1 MAVLSFESRVKGAL
15 QGAAIGAGLG
25 YSRCANPAQFET
37 NHPKDVLGLA
47 LTPISSMKETPG
59 RIDTRILTSFINLG
73 VQAYLDKGGRVTPED
88 FGALLKDNADIAGP
102 MFGWDSVHST
112 QEVLKEGMHPRIS
125 GLGAPPCGLI
135 SAAMPAVGI
144 YHFNDPEYAYLDG
157 VELASTAQPRL
168 GADWAGLCAAAV
180 ATAFDGD
187 TENIIE
193 NILHIAHKNNKPL
206 FYQLNNI
213 INTGRWMS
221 GNEEGFATWWMNEGG
236 RGSSRQEEGWPGFNP
251 IRYVLPVLLAN
262 SNDARKFFNLL
273 ITPPAASWYDGML
286 GGHAVSAVIG
296 GAVLGAL
303 RGEEIFPAEW
313 RAWAEPIAVPWYPIQ
328 NVVQQRLQK
337 EKIIIKSTEEMM
349 QTKVGDISLLQE
361 KVYGCMLAGAI
372 GNAMGSPV
380 EGKFFNEI
388 DAEYPNGING
398 ILDPRRLESEDDNQM
413 AMLLVETYIERNGL
427 PVMARHFG
435 DMWRERLNR
444 DHFFIMCM
452 GNAYDMICNGWDARI
467 TGHWSQVTGSTV
479 MCLEPVGV
487 YHAADPEFAA
497 IDAAA
502 VSYMYQRGL
511 DMVSAAMMAATV
523 AEALQP
529 RATVDSI
536 LQAALNAAP
545 KTPLH
550 TFDTRKFKTAYDY
563 IAACLEIADR
573 HADVFSVRAEL
584 YEKCLLYHMI
594 DPLELWGFALAMFK
608 IADGDVRISAIGGT
622 NIGRDSDTIAGR
634 AAMLAGTLKGAS
646 NVPDEWK
653 QLFKPA
659 SLDKI
664 KKNAGRFAELIAYKN
679 LHRLVKRQSA
689 LTNIK

>member
-1 MAVLSFESRVKGAL
+1 MSSPSFESRVKGAL
-15 QGAAIGAGLG
+15 TGAVIGAGLG
-25 YSRCANPAQFET
+25 FSRHTNSAQFHVE
-37 NHPKDVLGLA
+37 HPQDVLGLSIM
-47 LTPISSMKETPG
+47 PVETAEERTG
-59 RIDTRILTSFINLG
+59 RVDTRILTPFINLG
-73 VQAYLDKGGRVTPED
+73 VQAYINKGGRAVPED
-88 FGALLKDNADIAGP
+88 IGALLKDDAAIAGP
-102 MFGWDSVHST
+102 MFGWDAIHST
-112 QEVLKEGMHPRIS
+112 QEVLKEGMNPRIS
-125 GLGAPPCGLI
+125 GMGCPPSGLI
-135 SAAMPAVGI
+135 CAAMPAVGI

-157 VELASTAQPRL
+157 VELASVSQPRL
-168 GADWAGLCAAAV
+168 GADWAGLCAAAI
-180 ATAFDGD
+180 ATAFNGE
-187 TENIIE
+187 TESIFDNVFQ
-193 NILHIAHKNNKPL
+193 IAHKNNKSV

-213 INTGRWMS
+213 VNSARWIS
-221 GNEEGFATWWMNEGG
+221 DNEEQFANWWMTEGG
-236 RGSSRQEEGWPGFNP
+236 RGTSRQEEGWPGFNP
-251 IRYVLPVLLAN
+251 IRYVLPLLFAF

-273 ITPPAASWYDGML
+273 VTPPSASWYDGML
-286 GGHAVSAVIG
+286 GGHAVSAVVG

-313 RAWAEPIAVPWYPIQ
+313 RTWAAPIATPWFPIQ

-337 EKIIIKSTEEMM
+337 EKIIIKSTQEMLD
-349 QTKVGDISLLQE
+349 TKVGDISLLQE

-380 EGKFFNEI
+380 EGQLYPEI
-388 DAEYPNGING
+388 DAKHPGGITG
-398 ILDPRRLESEDDNQM
+398 ILEPHRLESEDDNQM
-413 AMLLVETYIERNGL
+413 AMLLVETYIDRNGL

-435 DMWRERLNR
+435 ETWRHRLNR

-452 GNAYDMICNGWDARI
+452 GNAYDMICSGWDARI

-497 IDAAA
+497 IDATA

-511 DMVSAAMMAATV
+511 DMVSATMMAATV

-529 RATVDSI
+529 QASVDSI

-550 TFDTRKFKTAYDY
+550 TFDTRTFKTAYDY
-563 IAACLEIADR
+563 IATCLDIADKYT
-573 HADVFSVRAEL
+573 DVLSVRAEL
-584 YEKCLLYHMI
+584 YEKCLFYHMI
-594 DPLELWGFALAMFK
+594 DPLELWGYALAMFK
-608 IADGDVRISAIGGT
+608 IAKGDVRQSAIGGT

-646 NVPDEWK
+646 NVPEEWK

-659 SLDKI
+659 SLDRI
-664 KKNAGRFAELIAYKN
+664 KNNAGRFTDLIAKKN
-679 LHRLVKRQSA
+679 LHRLVNRQSG
-689 LTNIK
+689 IIG